1 MPHKDVKDTI
11 TELKSELE
19 QTPKETSLLE
29 QELEQAR
36 EGIERYTPEA
46 IRDLAQTLQNEAKE
60 FEVEHPRVTALINQ
74 LMTAL
79 SNLGIICSR
88 AETRLLPPRCAAAP
102 RGGSARSDAPSSS
115 DTHSVAAESVRPGRR
130 KLLLSWSSG
139 KDGARAIHRLR
150 QEGEFET
157 DLVS

>member
-1 MPHKDVKDTI
+1 MPHKDVKDKI
-11 TELKSELE
+11 AELKSELE

-29 QELEQAR
+29 RELEQAR

-79 SNLGIICSR
+79 SNLGI
-88 AETRLLPPRCAAAP
+88 
-102 RGGSARSDAPSSS
+102 
-115 DTHSVAAESVRPGRR
+115 
-130 KLLLSWSSG
+130 
-139 KDGARAIHRLR
+139 
-150 QEGEFET
+150 
-157 DLVS
+157 